1 MAHTL
6 HSLPAILRPF
16 HRSRQWPA
24 LTHVTLAFR
33 QVVRGPAIRPG
44 FSIPDSRRD
53 WGKRQSRRN
62 RKEHAVNPSN
72 ASAQPPRI
80 VVGVDGSEAS
90 LNALRDAATL
100 AAGLGGSVD
109 AIAVW
114 EAPTKPSSYQA
125 LGIGNFAEGAQQV
138 LDRAL
143 ADAFGGIVPAIVSAR
158 IEHGSAAAILTEAS
172 RGARYLVVG
181 RRGHGGLMGVVLG
194 SVSAASINQAHCP
207 VIVVK

>member
-1 MAHTL
+1 M
-6 HSLPAILRPF
+6 
-16 HRSRQWPA
+16 
-24 LTHVTLAFR
+24 
-33 QVVRGPAIRPG
+33 
-44 FSIPDSRRD
+44 
-53 WGKRQSRRN
+53 
-62 RKEHAVNPSN
+62 NPSN

-109 AIAVW
+109 AIAAW

-158 IEHGSAAAILTEAS
+158 IEHGSAAAILSEAS